1 MTPAQAQKIADAE
14 RLLASRIARK
24 APEDMIAR
32 ARRDLAEALAAAQA
46 GRTQA
51 TSVAATAAPSR
62 LLGLLVIAVAGFA
75 AGILLG
81 KAYRSG
87 TLGYLGRSA
96 ARGLIYQA
104 VGALGK

>member
-46 GRTQA
+46 GPSQA
-51 TSVAATAAPSR
+51 ASAATPAVPAR

-75 AGILLG
+75 AGIQLG
-81 KAYRSG
+81 KTHRSG